1 MRPSLLNSDID
12 LVYAPL
18 TCLDVFP
25 NSICIFIQFLKPNDA
40 KAPFQFSK
48 IHGVYTCLLCEKV
61 KG

>member
-48 IHGVYTCLLCEKV
+48 ICTTIFIFHFLIL
-61 KG
+61 